1 MDRVGSLS
9 PCLRGRGG
17 DGPSALSTRAV
28 VISTLTPP
36 IPSLHP
42 PPLLPP
48 GGLLA
53 TPGALC
59 QGQHGSGLLQPL
71 RELLCRSPESGHFG
85 QRRKGRPLPPAQ
97 PGHSRGGLLLS
108 ALLPQGLSWAPREP
122 DAGLGPGWSVRLSLG
137 DVAGRGH
144 QPRTPVTRAAA
155 LCWKVWEVS
164 VLSPPPS
171 PRPGA
176 SRVLRGGGGVCFGLK
191 LFPATCL
198 HHLCAPRGHRWVLG
212 PPGQPPRAG
221 VVWTGLTWAHVSTR
235 ACAHT
240 HTQLFG

>member
-1 MDRVGSLS
+1 MTSDRVGSLS
-9 PCLRGRGG
+9 PCLQGRGG

-53 TPGALC
+53 TPRALC
-59 QGQHGSGLLQPL
+59 QGQRGSGLLQPL
-71 RELLCRSPESGHFG
+71 RELLSRSPESGHFG

-97 PGHSRGGLLLS
+97 PGHSRVGLLLS

-122 DAGLGPGWSVRLSLG
+122 DAGLGPGRSVRLSLG
-137 DVAGRGH
+137 DVAGRGP
-144 QPRTPVTRAAA
+144 QPRTPVARAAA

-176 SRVLRGGGGVCFGLK
+176 SRVRRGGGAGGFALGLSSSQP
-191 LFPATCL
+191 PACTTSVPL
-198 HHLCAPRGHRWVLG
+198 EGTGGSWGLQAS
-212 PPGQPPRAG
+212 PPGP
-221 VVWTGLTWAHVSTR
+221 VWCGR
-235 ACAHT
+235 
-240 HTQLFG
+240 G